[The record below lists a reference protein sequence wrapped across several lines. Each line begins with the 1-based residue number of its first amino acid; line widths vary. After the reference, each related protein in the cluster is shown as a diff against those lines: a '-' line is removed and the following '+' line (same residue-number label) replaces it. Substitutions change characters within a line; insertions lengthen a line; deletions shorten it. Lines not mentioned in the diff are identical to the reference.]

1 MNTQSNV
8 LSETTREALAA
19 VREYATSK
27 RDGRLAAIQNFY
39 DVPRYSAADQA
50 WVDGFIVAMEY
61 VQDEI
66 DRMQA
71 RMDEASGAAQWTDA
85 DIIAPLSFATT
96 DLATPEQAA
105 AGIEAYAL
113 HIVNIFDPAGPKDIQ
128 GWVRTSRD
136 YPEYL
141 GFALESDGAAVEA
154 LEARVKETAQAI
166 EGDQHAAGLDNERRT
181 YTIHGAIGVE
191 IMNDETWNIDTH
203 WFPLKHQTISVSINE
218 ILKMVEAEIS
228 QRYAFCWSVDYDRL
242 VVECDGVAIDVRG
255 AVAV

>member
-8 LSETTREALAA
+8 LSETTREALVR
-19 VREYATSK
+19 VREYATNK
-27 RDGRLAAIQNFY
+27 RADKLAEKKDFAH
-39 DVPRYSAADQA
+39 DPLCYSAADRGWLA
-50 WVDGFIVAMEY
+50 GFIVAMEY
-61 VQDEI
+61 VQDEV

-85 DIIAPLSFATT
+85 DVIAPLSFATT

-141 GFALESDGAAVEA
+141 GFALESDGAAVAA
-154 LEARVKETAQAI
+154 LESLIKERARV
-166 EGDQHAAGLDNERRT
+166 
-181 YTIHGAIGVE
+181 
-191 IMNDETWNIDTH
+191 
-203 WFPLKHQTISVSINE
+203 
-218 ILKMVEAEIS
+218 
-228 QRYAFCWSVDYDRL
+228 
-242 VVECDGVAIDVRG
+242 IDVRG
-255 AVAV
+255 AGAV